1 METPPPLGYPGP
13 VRWSSA
19 VSDEPIL
26 EDAVAS
32 VARDVL
38 AGMGGEPIDLAVLFV
53 SHHFAKRY
61 AEVAAL
67 VREAAPHGTLV
78 GCTAGGVIGGGR
90 EVEQRSGLS
99 LTAASLPSVAITP
112 LALEASFLPDADA
125 GPGAWH
131 EAIGVAPEPTPHF
144 VILADPFSFP
154 AEDLLAGLDFAY
166 PRSAKI
172 GGLASGARQPGGNAL
187 YLGAP
192 GAAAAAGVE
201 VGATSATAARVLRS
215 GAVGVALSGNVAVDT
230 VVAQG
235 CRPIGRPMRVTR
247 CEGNVLIELEG
258 EPPLKTIREI
268 VISLP
273 DEDRRI
279 ASHALFLGVV
289 TNELLPEPGP
299 GDFLIRNLVGLDP
312 EHGAIAIG
320 DHLRNGQIVQ
330 FHLRDPRAAAVD
342 LGSVLDRFAG
352 GSPAPEARGALLFSC
367 LGRGVH
373 LFGRPDHDTDI
384 FRSRVGD
391 IPLGGFFCNGEIGPV
406 GGTTYL
412 HGYTSAFGIFRP
424 VR

>member
-1 METPPPLGYPGP
+1 M
-13 VRWSSA
+13 RWSSA

-26 EDAVAS
+26 ERAIAS
-32 VARDVL
+32 VAGEVL
-38 AGMGGEPIDLAVLFV
+38 AGMGGEPIDLAIVFV
-53 SHHFAKRY
+53 SQHFTKRY

-67 VREAAPHGTLV
+67 LREAVPHRTLL
-78 GCTAGGVIGGGR
+78 GCSAGGVIGGGR
-90 EVEQRSGLS
+90 EIEQRSGLS
-99 LTAASLPSVAITP
+99 LTAAALPDVAITP
-112 LALEASFLPDADA
+112 LAIEASFLPDADA

-131 EAIGVAPEPTPHF
+131 QAIGVPPEPTPHF
-144 VILADPFSFP
+144 VLLADPFSLP

-187 YLGAP
+187 YLGAS
-192 GAAAAAGVE
+192 GSAAASV
-201 VGATSATAARVLRS
+201 RRS
-215 GAVGVALSGNVAVDT
+215 GAVAVALSGNVVVDT

-247 CEGNVLIELEG
+247 CEGNVLLELEG

-273 DEDRRI
+273 EEDRRI

-289 TNELLPEPGP
+289 TNELLPAPRA

-330 FHLRDPRAAAVD
+330 FHLRDPRAAAED
-342 LGSVLDRFAG
+342 LDSVLDRFAG
-352 GSPAPEARGALLFSC
+352 GAHAPAACGALLFSC
-367 LGRGVH
+367 LGRGVY
-373 LFGRPDHDTDI
+373 LFGRPDHDTEI
-384 FRSRVGD
+384 FKSRVGD
-391 IPLGGFFCNGEIGPV
+391 VPLGGFFCNGEIGPV

-424 VR
+424 ARGESRDALASP

>member
-1 METPPPLGYPGP
+1 M
-13 VRWSSA
+13 RWSSA

-26 EDAVAS
+26 ERAVAS
-32 VARDVL
+32 VAGEVL
-38 AGMGGEPIDLAVLFV
+38 AGMDGVPIDLAVVFV

-61 AEVAAL
+61 GDVAAL
-67 VREAAPHGTLV
+67 LREAAPHRTLL

-99 LTAASLPSVAITP
+99 LTAAALPDVAVTP

-131 EAIGVAPEPTPHF
+131 QAIGVPPEPTPHF
-144 VILADPFSFP
+144 VLLADPFSFP

-187 YLGAP
+187 YFGDGGAGGVA
-192 GAAAAAGVE
+192 GAAGASEDAAG
-201 VGATSATAARVLRS
+201 ARAALSAGVRRS

-235 CRPIGRPMRVTR
+235 CRPIGRPMRITR
-247 CEGNVLIELEG
+247 CEGNVLLELEG

-268 VISLP
+268 VIALP

-289 TNELLPEPGP
+289 TNELLPAPRA

-330 FHLRDPRAAAVD
+330 FHLRDPRAAAED
-342 LGSVLDRFAG
+342 LDSVLDRFAG
-352 GSPAPEARGALLFSC
+352 GAPARAARGALLFSC
-367 LGRGVH
+367 LGRGIH
-373 LFGRPDHDTDI
+373 LFGRPDHDTAI
-384 FRSRVGD
+384 FKSRVGD
-391 IPLGGFFCNGEIGPV
+391 VPLGGFFCNGEIGPV

-424 VR
+424 AR